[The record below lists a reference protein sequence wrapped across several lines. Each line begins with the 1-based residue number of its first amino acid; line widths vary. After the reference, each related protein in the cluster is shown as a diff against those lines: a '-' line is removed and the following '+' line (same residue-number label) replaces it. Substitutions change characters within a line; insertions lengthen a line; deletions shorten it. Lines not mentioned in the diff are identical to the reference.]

1 MNKKQL
7 KPAAVMA
14 KARWKGVSKAE
25 RSRLML
31 AARRAPGSGK
41 QRSKLRCYCGRNAM
55 SRAVARLFDC
65 CKRAGLYPFA
75 RPA

>member
-1 MNKKQL
+1 VNKKQL

-14 KARWKGVSKAE
+14 KARWKGVSAEE

-31 AARRAPGSGK
+31 AARRSPGSGR
-41 QRSKLRCYCGRNAM
+41 QRSPLRCYCGANAM